1 MFKNI
6 WFVDSSSNSN
16 IIGVSQNIIDA
27 VTVRKMQNIPIV
39 LSCLTNL
46 ERSSLVALTI
56 TCILALESDTPIII
70 SKCSK
75 LSCPVTLS
83 FDAKTIIPIIC
94 LDVSDIWYRICSQR
108 KNILND
114 MSIFQLSMQ
123 IVLQCSREFIKK
135 SMYSFGRLEFF

>member
-83 FDAKTIIPIIC
+83 FDATTIIPIIC